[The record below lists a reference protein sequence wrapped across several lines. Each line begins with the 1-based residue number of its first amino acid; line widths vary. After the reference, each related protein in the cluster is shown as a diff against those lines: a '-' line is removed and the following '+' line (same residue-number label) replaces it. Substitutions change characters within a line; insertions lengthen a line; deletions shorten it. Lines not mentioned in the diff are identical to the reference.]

1 MYEEKE
7 SSKLTK
13 LSSIIIKAKNKG
25 SKNVDVEKLIIYL
38 IDFACF
44 FFFFL
49 ALWITNTFLIQ
60 FYAVKFFVSQVS
72 FIMKNQQN

>member
-44 FFFFL
+44 FFFFFGTL
-49 ALWITNTFLIQ
+49 D
-60 FYAVKFFVSQVS
+60 Y
-72 FIMKNQQN
+72 